1 MVMSDQSKIQFR
13 QNAVLALRSFVE
25 GRKAYYTDDVKITA
39 QNYQDKKHFDHL
51 CLLIEEIEYLEK
63 ELGNQDEVLQMIRNW
78 CEAYPIDIFTKPD
91 YELCHKTLKTVG
103 QTVDAISA
111 DCQRHLLS
119 TIAERISVLDTEN
132 KG

>member
-91 YELCHKTLKTVG
+91 YSIVTYF
-103 QTVDAISA
+103 ISP
-111 DCQRHLLS
+111 S
-119 TIAERISVLDTEN
+119 FERICFIFWLSLTKNCRDRW
-132 KG
+132 